1 MELLFSFLSK
11 LVYKCAYISNLP
23 LQDPVLN
30 FWVSNFYCVLF
41 GVFLDDLAAYQ
52 STLAIPPSVRTS
64 MQMLGSDVHEKCR
77 ISNARIY
84 VEQAIGRIKW
94 YRILSNE

>member
-30 FWVSNFYCVLF
+30 FWVSNFYGVLF
-41 GVFLDDLAAYQ
+41 GVFLGKEIKIFETDIYCFVLLDDLLTSFATETRLDKRINSSFWA
-52 STLAIPPSVRTS
+52 PS
-64 MQMLGSDVHEKCR
+64 K
-77 ISNARIY
+77 
-84 VEQAIGRIKW
+84 
-94 YRILSNE
+94 

>member
-1 MELLFSFLSK
+1 MNIFSNVELLFSFLSK

-41 GVFLDDLAAYQ
+41 GVFW
-52 STLAIPPSVRTS
+52 
-64 MQMLGSDVHEKCR
+64 GKE
-77 ISNARIY
+77 
-84 VEQAIGRIKW
+84 IKL
-94 YRILSNE
+94 I